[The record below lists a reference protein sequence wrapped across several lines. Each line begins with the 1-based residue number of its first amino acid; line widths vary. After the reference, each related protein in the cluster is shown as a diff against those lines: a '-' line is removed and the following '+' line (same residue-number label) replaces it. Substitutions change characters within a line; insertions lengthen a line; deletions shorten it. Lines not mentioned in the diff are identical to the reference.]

1 MDNKFLESIG
11 VDVTVEPGRILEQ
24 LEEKQLEYFE
34 RLENVSDEAR
44 ENELKKILQRIEEET
59 VQVKKVVD
67 AISRSLIV
75 DDGSEEGKKEAPGK
89 KDNKIAKEIEGL
101 KKQSGQ
107 QSDPGQV
114 QSGKPKQDSS
124 QVQSGKPKQD
134 SNQVQNGKPKQ
145 DSGQVQ
151 SGESKP
157 GSGQGQNEKKQSD
170 PGPGKADQ
178 AAPAGRNDISAGLQ
192 SYKKGDY
199 QTAFRIFSELSEKR
213 DANAQLLLARM
224 YEKGEGTSRNED
236 RARFWY
242 KSSADIGNPDAQ
254 YAYGTLILA
263 NTSSTDNEE
272 EVKTGMMYLERAAD
286 QGHAEA
292 MDRHIELAL
301 RGIKDSQRIYR
312 AMGYCDI
319 RTAQMKDSY
328 DKNIYQDK
336 KKALQEKR
344 KNEARQEKAQKVPT
358 NISIIGNIL
367 YIVGFLYLFRGI
379 HPELWEGIKFLGF
392 LPSVKPGMI
401 IPWDTFTAWAG
412 SFLPVEGIFGIEVLA
427 VGAALSSIGATIYRK
442 KSAKRFGKFT
452 RYVFFAIFA
461 WHVWASVT
469 LDEPMPEEEIF
480 MAVIV
485 PMILGIIVGK
495 IVKRIFKMN
504 EEKDDDE

>member
-1 MDNKFLESIG
+1 MESIG
-11 VDVTVEPGRILEQ
+11 VDVTVEPGKILEQ

-44 ENELKKILQRIEEET
+44 ENELKKILQRIEDET

-114 QSGKPKQDSS
+114 QSGKPK
-124 QVQSGKPKQD
+124 
-134 SNQVQNGKPKQ
+134 
-145 DSGQVQ
+145 
-151 SGESKP
+151 P
-157 GSGQGQNEKKQSD
+157 GSGQVQNEKKQSD

-272 EVKTGMMYLERAAD
+272 EVKTGMTYLERAAD

>member
-1 MDNKFLESIG
+1 MESIG
-11 VDVTVEPGRILEQ
+11 VDVTVEPGKILEQ

-44 ENELKKILQRIEEET
+44 ENELKKILQRIEDET

-114 QSGKPKQDSS
+114 QSGKPK
-124 QVQSGKPKQD
+124 
-134 SNQVQNGKPKQ
+134 
-145 DSGQVQ
+145 
-151 SGESKP
+151 P
-157 GSGQGQNEKKQSD
+157 GSGQVQNEKKQPD

-272 EVKTGMMYLERAAD
+272 EVKTGMTYLERAAD

>member
-1 MDNKFLESIG
+1 MESIG

-44 ENELKKILQRIEEET
+44 ENELKKILQRIEDET

-114 QSGKPKQDSS
+114 QSGKPKQDS
-124 QVQSGKPKQD
+124 
-134 SNQVQNGKPKQ
+134 
-145 DSGQVQ
+145 GQV
-151 SGESKP
+151 
-157 GSGQGQNEKKQSD
+157 QNEKKQSD

-254 YAYGTLILA
+254 YAYGTLILV

-272 EVKTGMMYLERAAD
+272 EVKTGMTYLERAAD

-469 LDEPMPEEEIF
+469 LDESMPEEEIF

>member
-11 VDVTVEPGRILEQ
+11 VDVTVEPGKILEQ

-44 ENELKKILQRIEEET
+44 ENELKKILQRIEDET

-114 QSGKPKQDSS
+114 QSGKPK
-124 QVQSGKPKQD
+124 
-134 SNQVQNGKPKQ
+134 
-145 DSGQVQ
+145 
-151 SGESKP
+151 P
-157 GSGQGQNEKKQSD
+157 GSGQVQNEKKQPD

-272 EVKTGMMYLERAAD
+272 EVKTGMTYLERAAD

>member
-11 VDVTVEPGRILEQ
+11 VDVTVEPGKILEQ

-44 ENELKKILQRIEEET
+44 ENELKKILQRIEDET

-114 QSGKPKQDSS
+114 QSR
-124 QVQSGKPKQD
+124 KPKQD
-134 SNQVQNGKPKQ
+134 SNQVKNGKP
-145 DSGQVQ
+145 
-151 SGESKP
+151 KP
-157 GSGQGQNEKKQSD
+157 GSGQVQNEKKQSD

-272 EVKTGMMYLERAAD
+272 EVKTGMTYLERAAD

-469 LDEPMPEEEIF
+469 LSYLSRCSFGIVLNPEIRIAAFPLSKVNRIAMPKKI
-480 MAVIV
+480 
-485 PMILGIIVGK
+485 ILPTPHITAPLSIPSPFSEFY
-495 IVKRIFKMN
+495 IMN
-504 EEKDDDE
+504 PI

>member
-11 VDVTVEPGRILEQ
+11 VDVTVEPGKILEQ

-44 ENELKKILQRIEEET
+44 ENELKKILQRIEDET

-114 QSGKPKQDSS
+114 QSR
-124 QVQSGKPKQD
+124 KPKQD
-134 SNQVQNGKPKQ
+134 SNQVKNGKP
-145 DSGQVQ
+145 
-151 SGESKP
+151 KP
-157 GSGQGQNEKKQSD
+157 GSGQVQNEKKQSD

-272 EVKTGMMYLERAAD
+272 EVKTGMTYLERAAD

>member
-1 MDNKFLESIG
+1 MESIG
-11 VDVTVEPGRILEQ
+11 VDVTVEPGKILEQ

-44 ENELKKILQRIEEET
+44 ENELKKILQRIEDET

-114 QSGKPKQDSS
+114 QSGKPKQDS
-124 QVQSGKPKQD
+124 
-134 SNQVQNGKPKQ
+134 
-145 DSGQVQ
+145 GQV
-151 SGESKP
+151 
-157 GSGQGQNEKKQSD
+157 QNEKKQSD

-272 EVKTGMMYLERAAD
+272 EVKTGMTYLERAAD

>member
-34 RLENVSDEAR
+34 RLENASDEAR
-44 ENELKKILQRIEEET
+44 ENELKKILQRIEDET

-114 QSGKPKQDSS
+114 QSGKPKQDS
-124 QVQSGKPKQD
+124 
-134 SNQVQNGKPKQ
+134 
-145 DSGQVQ
+145 GQV
-151 SGESKP
+151 
-157 GSGQGQNEKKQSD
+157 QNEKKQSD

-272 EVKTGMMYLERAAD
+272 EVKTGMTYLERAAD

>member
-11 VDVTVEPGRILEQ
+11 VDVTVEPGKILEQ

-44 ENELKKILQRIEEET
+44 ENELKKILQRIEDET

-114 QSGKPKQDSS
+114 QSGKPKQDS
-124 QVQSGKPKQD
+124 
-134 SNQVQNGKPKQ
+134 
-145 DSGQVQ
+145 GQV
-151 SGESKP
+151 
-157 GSGQGQNEKKQSD
+157 QNEKKQSD

-272 EVKTGMMYLERAAD
+272 EVKTGMTYLERAAD

>member
-11 VDVTVEPGRILEQ
+11 VDVTVEPGRIMEQ

-34 RLENVSDEAR
+34 RLENASDEAR
-44 ENELKKILQRIEEET
+44 ENELKKILQRIEDET

-114 QSGKPKQDSS
+114 QSGKPKQDS
-124 QVQSGKPKQD
+124 
-134 SNQVQNGKPKQ
+134 
-145 DSGQVQ
+145 GQV
-151 SGESKP
+151 
-157 GSGQGQNEKKQSD
+157 QNEKKQSD

-272 EVKTGMMYLERAAD
+272 EVKTGMTYLERAAD

>member
-11 VDVTVEPGRILEQ
+11 VDVTVEPGKILEQ

-44 ENELKKILQRIEEET
+44 ENELKKILQRIEDET

-114 QSGKPKQDSS
+114 QSGKPK
-124 QVQSGKPKQD
+124 
-134 SNQVQNGKPKQ
+134 
-145 DSGQVQ
+145 
-151 SGESKP
+151 P
-157 GSGQGQNEKKQSD
+157 GSGQVQNEKKQSD

-272 EVKTGMMYLERAAD
+272 EVKTGMTYLERAAD

-336 KKALQEKR
+336 KKALLEKR

>member
-44 ENELKKILQRIEEET
+44 ENELKKILQRIEDET

-114 QSGKPKQDSS
+114 QSGKPKQDS
-124 QVQSGKPKQD
+124 
-134 SNQVQNGKPKQ
+134 
-145 DSGQVQ
+145 GQV
-151 SGESKP
+151 
-157 GSGQGQNEKKQSD
+157 QNEKKQSD

-272 EVKTGMMYLERAAD
+272 EVKTGMTYLERAAD

>member
-11 VDVTVEPGRILEQ
+11 VDVTVEPGKILEQ

-44 ENELKKILQRIEEET
+44 ENELKKILQRIEDET

-114 QSGKPKQDSS
+114 QSGKPK
-124 QVQSGKPKQD
+124 
-134 SNQVQNGKPKQ
+134 
-145 DSGQVQ
+145 
-151 SGESKP
+151 P
-157 GSGQGQNEKKQSD
+157 GSGQVQNEKKQSD

-272 EVKTGMMYLERAAD
+272 EVKTGMTYLERAAD

>member
-1 MDNKFLESIG
+1 MDNKFFFFIG
-11 VDVTVEPGRILEQ
+11 VDVTVEPGKILEQ

-44 ENELKKILQRIEEET
+44 ENELKKILQRIEDET

-114 QSGKPKQDSS
+114 QSGKPKQDS
-124 QVQSGKPKQD
+124 
-134 SNQVQNGKPKQ
+134 
-145 DSGQVQ
+145 GQVQ

-157 GSGQGQNEKKQSD
+157 GSGQVQNEKKQSD

-272 EVKTGMMYLERAAD
+272 EVKTGMTYLERAAD

>member
-11 VDVTVEPGRILEQ
+11 VDVTVEPGKILEQ

-44 ENELKKILQRIEEET
+44 ENELKKILQRIEDET

-114 QSGKPKQDSS
+114 QSGKPKQDS
-124 QVQSGKPKQD
+124 
-134 SNQVQNGKPKQ
+134 
-145 DSGQVQ
+145 GQVQ

-157 GSGQGQNEKKQSD
+157 GSGQVQNEKKQSD

-254 YAYGTLILA
+254 YAYGTLILV

-272 EVKTGMMYLERAAD
+272 EVKTGMTYLERAAD

>member
-114 QSGKPKQDSS
+114 QSGKPKQDS
-124 QVQSGKPKQD
+124 
-134 SNQVQNGKPKQ
+134 
-145 DSGQVQ
+145 GQV
-151 SGESKP
+151 
-157 GSGQGQNEKKQSD
+157 QNEKKQSD
-170 PGPGKADQ
+170 PGPGKADQKKADQ

-272 EVKTGMMYLERAAD
+272 EVKTGMTYLERAAD

>member
-44 ENELKKILQRIEEET
+44 ENELKKILQRIEDET

-114 QSGKPKQDSS
+114 QSGKPKQDS
-124 QVQSGKPKQD
+124 
-134 SNQVQNGKPKQ
+134 
-145 DSGQVQ
+145 GQV
-151 SGESKP
+151 
-157 GSGQGQNEKKQSD
+157 QNEKKQSD

-254 YAYGTLILA
+254 YAYGTLILV

-272 EVKTGMMYLERAAD
+272 EVKTGMTYLERAAD

-469 LDEPMPEEEIF
+469 LDESMPEEEIF

>member
-11 VDVTVEPGRILEQ
+11 VDVTVEPGKILEQ

-44 ENELKKILQRIEEET
+44 ENELKKILQRIEDET

-114 QSGKPKQDSS
+114 QSGKPKQDS
-124 QVQSGKPKQD
+124 
-134 SNQVQNGKPKQ
+134 
-145 DSGQVQ
+145 GQVQ

-157 GSGQGQNEKKQSD
+157 GSGQVQNEKKQSD

-272 EVKTGMMYLERAAD
+272 EVKTGMTYLERAAD

-367 YIVGFLYLFRGI
+367 YIVGFLYLSRGI

>member
-1 MDNKFLESIG
+1 
-11 VDVTVEPGRILEQ
+11 
-24 LEEKQLEYFE
+24 
-34 RLENVSDEAR
+34 
-44 ENELKKILQRIEEET
+44 
-59 VQVKKVVD
+59 
-67 AISRSLIV
+67 
-75 DDGSEEGKKEAPGK
+75 
-89 KDNKIAKEIEGL
+89 
-101 KKQSGQ
+101 
-107 QSDPGQV
+107 
-114 QSGKPKQDSS
+114 
-124 QVQSGKPKQD
+124 
-134 SNQVQNGKPKQ
+134 
-145 DSGQVQ
+145 
-151 SGESKP
+151 
-157 GSGQGQNEKKQSD
+157 
-170 PGPGKADQ
+170 
-178 AAPAGRNDISAGLQ
+178 
-192 SYKKGDY
+192 
-199 QTAFRIFSELSEKR
+199 
-213 DANAQLLLARM
+213 M

-272 EVKTGMMYLERAAD
+272 EVKTGMTYLERAAD

-461 WHVWASVT
+461 WYVWASVT

>member
-11 VDVTVEPGRILEQ
+11 VDVTVEPGKILEQ

-44 ENELKKILQRIEEET
+44 ENELKKILQRIEDET

-114 QSGKPKQDSS
+114 QSGKPKQDS
-124 QVQSGKPKQD
+124 
-134 SNQVQNGKPKQ
+134 
-145 DSGQVQ
+145 GQV
-151 SGESKP
+151 
-157 GSGQGQNEKKQSD
+157 QNEKKQSD

-224 YEKGEGTSRNED
+224 YEKGEGTSKNED

-272 EVKTGMMYLERAAD
+272 EVKTGMTYLERAAD

>member
-1 MDNKFLESIG
+1 MESIG
-11 VDVTVEPGRILEQ
+11 VDVTVEPGKILEQ

-44 ENELKKILQRIEEET
+44 ENELKKILQRIEDET

-114 QSGKPKQDSS
+114 QSR
-124 QVQSGKPKQD
+124 KPKQD
-134 SNQVQNGKPKQ
+134 SNQVKNGKP
-145 DSGQVQ
+145 
-151 SGESKP
+151 KP
-157 GSGQGQNEKKQSD
+157 GSGQVQNEKKQSD

-272 EVKTGMMYLERAAD
+272 EVKTGMTYLERAAD

>member
-11 VDVTVEPGRILEQ
+11 VDVTVEPGKILEQ

-44 ENELKKILQRIEEET
+44 ENELKKILQRIEDET

-114 QSGKPKQDSS
+114 QSGKPKQDS
-124 QVQSGKPKQD
+124 
-134 SNQVQNGKPKQ
+134 
-145 DSGQVQ
+145 GQV
-151 SGESKP
+151 
-157 GSGQGQNEKKQSD
+157 QNEKKQSD

-254 YAYGTLILA
+254 YAYGTLILV

-272 EVKTGMMYLERAAD
+272 EVKTGMTYLERAAD